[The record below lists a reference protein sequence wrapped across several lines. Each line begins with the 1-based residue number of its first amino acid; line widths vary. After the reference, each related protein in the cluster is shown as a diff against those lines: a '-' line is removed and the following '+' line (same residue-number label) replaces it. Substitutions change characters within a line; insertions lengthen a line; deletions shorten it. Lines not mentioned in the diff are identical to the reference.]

1 MHRRHRSLLT
11 AALAAASLLAS
22 SPAGAQHFQQTTPT
36 ATSVV
41 VNIGGTITWIAKE
54 VKWPSGAPDVAAPKM
69 MDRSTSELRSR
80 IATRPTYHSVE
91 LIAPTTSADTS
102 LARWAHAA
110 GSTVPT
116 EVTLTLVNA
125 SGTPAA
131 KYLLHRAVPTKLSTA
146 QLDAGASQIPL
157 THLTLS
163 AQSIEIVP
171 AAQ

>member
-54 VKWPSGAPDVAAPKM
+54 VKWPSGAPDVAAPRVVT
-69 MDRSTSELRSR
+69 RSTPAAQARVVSKW
-80 IATRPTYHSVE
+80 PSVE
-91 LIAPTTSADTS
+91 LISPTSNADAS
-102 LARWAHAA
+102 LAQWAHTV
-110 GSTVPT
+110 GSATPT
-116 EVTLTLVNA
+116 EVTLTLVTA
-125 SGTPAA
+125 SGTPVA

-146 QLDAGASQIPL
+146 QLDAGASQITT
-157 THLTLS
+157 THLTLT
-163 AQSIEIVP
+163 AQSIEVVP
-171 AAQ
+171 VGE